1 MWRKLRAARIVKIII
16 DENLLAV
23 GVSTSCPTESM
34 QSTGGILETQ
44 EMRMKSSLITLANA
58 RWSFARK
65 TWISR
70 AFLRYAAPTFQALFS

>member
-16 DENLLAV
+16 DENLPRSWREYLL
-23 GVSTSCPTESM
+23 PRESM
-34 QSTGGILETQ
+34 QSTGEILETQ
-44 EMRMKSSLITLANA
+44 EMQMKSSLIMPANT
-58 RWSFARK
+58 RWSFVPK